1 MFHVF
6 IIGRA
11 DIIIFYII
19 SMTKLLDTDWLRG
32 VQLFHLLYS
41 FWNQWCFLQSD
52 WFTGVRF
59 QHESH
64 CDSCWNRTF
73 FQPIT
78 VLTSANQS
86 YLIIGFKQPIN
97 FKKNVIWQMSKNKK
111 FTCHEYIR
119 WLRKDIVSL
128 LFYCSSY
135 FIRCDLR
142 YDLRLRLRL
151 TLRLRLRLT
160 TSG

>member
-1 MFHVF
+1 MFCCKMFHVF
-6 IIGRA
+6 IIGRG

-19 SMTKLLDTDWLRG
+19 SMTKLLDADWLRG

-41 FWNQWCFLQSD
+41 FWNQWCFLQ
-52 WFTGVRF
+52 
-59 QHESH
+59 
-64 CDSCWNRTF
+64 SCWNRTF